1 MKRTVTFLL
10 ALMLLCPVALADTL
24 REQVNA
30 PMEHK
35 GTYSSPSGRS
45 HIYVDAQVIV
55 PEAETIPIYQAFV
68 RVPDEMEFKLL
79 ADLAFGAGGYTLER
93 GKTDASNPA
102 GVTYAEGDP
111 AETAKGLHKYCIDT
125 GFCPASSAGGLFLCA
140 SRIRNMGLCK
150 EHICFPPLGLF
161 RPRGQ
166 FRKKTAT
173 RSRRKGRGRCGCI
186 PGVSGFSVLGVSG

>member
-30 PMEHK
+30 PMEYK

-55 PEAETIPIYQAFV
+55 PEAERIPIYQAFA

-93 GKTDASNPA
+93 GKTDASTPA

-125 GFCPASSAGGLFLCA
+125 GFCPASLLHQQ
-140 SRIRNMGLCK
+140 
-150 EHICFPPLGLF
+150 ED
-161 RPRGQ
+161 
-166 FRKKTAT
+166 
-173 RSRRKGRGRCGCI
+173 
-186 PGVSGFSVLGVSG
+186 FSYVQAEYAI

>member
-1 MKRTVTFLL
+1 MKRTFAFLL
-10 ALMLLCPVALADTL
+10 MLMLLCPAALADTV

-30 PMEHK
+30 PLEHK
-35 GTYSSPSGRS
+35 RTYSSPSGRS

-55 PEAETIPIYQAFV
+55 PEAETIPIYQAFA

-111 AETAKGLHKYCIDT
+111 AETAKGLCLYSIDT
-125 GFCPASSAGGLFLCA
+125 GLFYGD
-140 SRIRNMGLCK
+140 R
-150 EHICFPPLGLF
+150 EF
-161 RPRGQ
+161 RDGYYDFDNQ
-166 FRKKTAT
+166 
-173 RSRRKGRGRCGCI
+173 
-186 PGVSGFSVLGVSG
+186 SVFTINAMDGTVIDREYVY